1 MGDAPDQTM
10 GYFFY
15 SATLLLTKEFPFH
28 ELDWSLQHEMV
39 FYVLA
44 ALIIP
49 VLGVAGL
56 AGALIVSSLAGIWF
70 DLPWYLETLALY
82 HPNTLIAYST
92 ASCFAAT

>member
-1 MGDAPDQTM
+1 MS
-10 GYFFY
+10 YFFY
-15 SATLLLTKEFPFH
+15 SATLLTKKPV
-28 ELDWSLQHEMV
+28 LLVSWSLQHAMV

-82 HPNTLIAYST
+82 HPNTLDCI
-92 ASCFAAT
+92 